1 MVGELQ
7 CRLTWG
13 TVFHGAETLRST
25 VTESGSLPSPIMIL
39 SGQANQ
45 NYSVTK
51 KYERVNP

>member
-1 MVGELQ
+1 VVGELQ